1 VNALHEQFIAEARE
15 LIHQAT
21 DDLIAMEREGFALER
36 IDRVFRAFH
45 TLKGSAGVVALPAM
59 GLTLHAAEDL
69 LAAIHAGT
77 LDASSAIVDQA
88 LACLD
93 QVARWVDDFE
103 AGGALPPSAGEDA
116 RAMAAALRSLL
127 SESGVTETV
136 KKSAQGSSATKAE
149 MGLPKWAS
157 RLIESQQ
164 GRIVGEGRESSAEL
178 FAFSYEP
185 DSQCFFNGDDP
196 LNLMRKVPRLLA
208 FHAEARETW
217 PPVAGLDPFAC
228 NLRLQGIS
236 AGGHAELAD
245 IFRLVPDQVRLV
257 EVPLEALRLDQA
269 RGAGDDDRTGLIRVV
284 IEEQRQ
290 VLRAADQ
297 DDDMIGRIGAVS
309 RAAANALRY
318 GGLQDLADAIE
329 RANVAALSERN
340 AGHLLSA
347 LDQTQASLPRDLSAV
362 APDAAVV
369 SGSTD
374 AQVEEAERPA
384 SRALRVDE
392 GKIDALVNLAGE
404 LIVAKNGISHLAR
417 RLQDELEDRELARA
431 VRREHDAIERLAS
444 EMHAAILQ
452 LRMVSVAQVFRS
464 FPRLVRDMS
473 QRLEKKVRL
482 VTNGETTEADKAI
495 VDRLFEPLLHLVRN
509 ALDHGIESP
518 EQRRTAGKAEG
529 ATVTMRA
536 SRAGDRFII
545 EVIDDGRGI
554 DPAIVRRRARERG
567 VIGDDELAALPDDQ
581 VIDLI
586 FSAGFSTAAEVSDIS
601 GRGVGM
607 DVVRA
612 TVERIGGRASVIS
625 RVGAGTTVRLD
636 LPMNIA
642 MSRIMVVSAGGQI
655 FGIPMDAVTETV
667 RLAPDRVSRIK
678 NNDGFVL
685 RDRIVPIC
693 SLAELMKLPQ
703 ARPPGFDARLVVV
716 TDISGKV
723 IALEI
728 DTIEDR
734 LEVVLKPLQG
744 LLSSARG
751 YAGATLLGD
760 GRVLLVLD
768 LKEILP

>member
-1 VNALHEQFIAEARE
+1 V
-15 LIHQAT
+15 T
-21 DDLIAMEREGFALER
+21 D
-36 IDRVFRAFH
+36 
-45 TLKGSAGVVALPAM
+45 
-59 GLTLHAAEDL
+59 
-69 LAAIHAGT
+69 
-77 LDASSAIVDQA
+77 
-88 LACLD
+88 
-93 QVARWVDDFE
+93 
-103 AGGALPPSAGEDA
+103 
-116 RAMAAALRSLL
+116 
-127 SESGVTETV
+127 
-136 KKSAQGSSATKAE
+136 
-149 MGLPKWAS
+149 
-157 RLIESQQ
+157 
-164 GRIVGEGRESSAEL
+164 
-178 FAFSYEP
+178 
-185 DSQCFFNGDDP
+185 
-196 LNLMRKVPRLLA
+196 
-208 FHAEARETW
+208 
-217 PPVAGLDPFAC
+217 
-228 NLRLQGIS
+228 
-236 AGGHAELAD
+236 
-245 IFRLVPDQVRLV
+245 
-257 EVPLEALRLDQA
+257 
-269 RGAGDDDRTGLIRVV
+269 
-284 IEEQRQ
+284 
-290 VLRAADQ
+290 
-297 DDDMIGRIGAVS
+297 
-309 RAAANALRY
+309 
-318 GGLQDLADAIE
+318 
-329 RANVAALSERN
+329 
-340 AGHLLSA
+340 
-347 LDQTQASLPRDLSAV
+347 
-362 APDAAVV
+362 
-369 SGSTD
+369 
-374 AQVEEAERPA
+374 
-384 SRALRVDE
+384 
-392 GKIDALVNLAGE
+392 
-404 LIVAKNGISHLAR
+404 
-417 RLQDELEDRELARA
+417 
-431 VRREHDAIERLAS
+431 
-444 EMHAAILQ
+444 
-452 LRMVSVAQVFRS
+452 
-464 FPRLVRDMS
+464 
-473 QRLEKKVRL
+473 
-482 VTNGETTEADKAI
+482 GETTEADKAI

-554 DPAIVRRRARERG
+554 DPAIVRRRARDRG

-667 RLAPDRVSRIK
+667 RLTPDRVSRIK

-703 ARPPGFDARLVVV
+703 ARPPGFDARLVIV

-728 DTIEDR
+728 DAIEDR

-744 LLSSARG
+744 LLSNARG
-751 YAGATLLGD
+751 YAGTTLLGD

>member
-21 DDLIAMEREGFALER
+21 DDLIAIEREGFALER

-45 TLKGSAGVVALPAM
+45 TLKGSAGVVDLPAM
-59 GLTLHAAEDL
+59 SLTLHAAEDL
-69 LAAIHAGT
+69 LAAIHAGK
-77 LDASSAIVDQA
+77 LDAGSAIIDQA

-93 QVARWVDDFE
+93 QAQQWVDDFE
-103 AGGALPPSAGEDA
+103 AGGALAPSAGEDA

-127 SESGVTETV
+127 SESGVTEAM
-136 KKSAQGSSATKAE
+136 KKSAQGSSATAE
-149 MGLPKWAS
+149 ERLPKWAS

-164 GRIVGEGRESSAEL
+164 GRTVGEARESPAQL

-217 PPVAGLDPFAC
+217 PPVADLDPFAC

-257 EVPLEALRLDQA
+257 ELPLEAFRLDQG

-284 IEEQRQ
+284 LEEQRR

-297 DDDMIGRIGAVS
+297 GYDMIGRIGAVS
-309 RAAANALRY
+309 RAAANALRH

-329 RANVAALSERN
+329 RAKVAALSERN

-347 LDQTQASLPRDLSAV
+347 LDQTQALLPSDLSAI

-369 SGSTD
+369 SGPAD
-374 AQVEEAERPA
+374 AQVEDAERPA
-384 SRALRVDE
+384 SRAIRVDE

-404 LIVAKNGISHLAR
+404 LIVAKNGFSHLAR

-431 VRREHDAIERLAS
+431 VRREHDAIERLAG
-444 EMHAAILQ
+444 EMHAAVLQ
-452 LRMVSVAQVFRS
+452 LRMVPVAQVFRS

-482 VTNGETTEADKAI
+482 VTNGETTEADKVI
-495 VDRLFEPLLHLVRN
+495 VDRLFEPLLHVVRN

-529 ATVTMRA
+529 ATVTMGA
-536 SRAGDRFII
+536 SRAGDRLII

-554 DPAIVRRRARERG
+554 DPAIVRGRARERG
-567 VIGDDELAALPDDQ
+567 VIADDELAALPDDQ

-625 RVGAGTTVRLD
+625 RVGARTTVRLD

-642 MSRIMVVSAGGQI
+642 MSRIMVVSAGGQT
-655 FGIPMDAVTETV
+655 FGIPMDTVMETL
-667 RLAPDRVSRIK
+667 RLAPDRISRIK
-678 NNDGFVL
+678 DNDGFVL
-685 RDRIVPIC
+685 RERIVPIC
-693 SLAELMKLPQ
+693 SLAELMRLPQ
-703 ARPPGFDARLVVV
+703 ARPPGLDARLVVV
-716 TDISGKV
+716 TDVSGKV

-728 DTIEDR
+728 DAIEDR

-744 LLSSARG
+744 LLSNTRG
-751 YAGATLLGD
+751 YAGTTLLGD

>member
-1 VNALHEQFIAEARE
+1 
-15 LIHQAT
+15 
-21 DDLIAMEREGFALER
+21 M
-36 IDRVFRAFH
+36 
-45 TLKGSAGVVALPAM
+45 
-59 GLTLHAAEDL
+59 
-69 LAAIHAGT
+69 
-77 LDASSAIVDQA
+77 
-88 LACLD
+88 
-93 QVARWVDDFE
+93 
-103 AGGALPPSAGEDA
+103 
-116 RAMAAALRSLL
+116 
-127 SESGVTETV
+127 
-136 KKSAQGSSATKAE
+136 
-149 MGLPKWAS
+149 PKWVS

-164 GRIVGEGRESSAEL
+164 GRSVGEARQSPAEL

-196 LNLMRKVPRLLA
+196 LNLIRKVSRLLA

-217 PPVAGLDPFAC
+217 PAVADLDPFAC

-257 EVPLEALRLDQA
+257 KVPLEALRLGQA
-269 RGAGDDDRTGLIRVV
+269 RGAGDDDRAELIRVV

-297 DDDMIGRIGAVS
+297 SDDMIGRIGAVS
-309 RAAANALRY
+309 RTTANAWRY

-329 RANVAALSERN
+329 RAHVAAMSERN

-347 LDQTQASLPRDLSAV
+347 LDQTRASLPSDLSAG

-369 SGSTD
+369 SGSAE

-431 VRREHDAIERLAS
+431 VRREHDAIERLAG

-452 LRMVSVAQVFRS
+452 LRMVPLAQVFRS

-473 QRLEKKVRL
+473 QRLGKKVRL

-518 EQRRTAGKAEG
+518 EQRRTAEKAEG

-667 RLAPDRVSRIK
+667 RLTPDRVSRIK

-703 ARPPGFDARLVVV
+703 ARPPGFDARLVIV

-728 DTIEDR
+728 DAIEDR

-744 LLSSARG
+744 LLSNARG
-751 YAGATLLGD
+751 YAGTTLLGD

>member
-15 LIHQAT
+15 LIHQAS

-45 TLKGSAGVVALPAM
+45 TLKGSAGVVDLPAM

-69 LAAIHAGT
+69 LAAIHAGKLEAT
-77 LDASSAIVDQA
+77 SAIIDQA

-103 AGGALPPSAGEDA
+103 SGGTLPPSAGEDA
-116 RAMAAALRSLL
+116 RTMAAALRSLL
-127 SESGVTETV
+127 SKGVPEAL
-136 KKSAQGSSATKAE
+136 KKSAHASSATADE
-149 MGLPKWAS
+149 RTLPTWLS
-157 RLIESQQ
+157 RLIESQ
-164 GRIVGEGRESSAEL
+164 RETIVREVREASAGL
-178 FAFSYEP
+178 VAFSYEP

-196 LNLMRKVPRLLA
+196 LKLVRKVPRLLA
-208 FHAEARETW
+208 FLAEARETW
-217 PPVAGLDPFAC
+217 PPVADLDPFAC

-236 AGGHAELAD
+236 AAGHTELAD
-245 IFRLVPDQVRLV
+245 IFRLVPDQVRLL
-257 EVPLEALRLDQA
+257 EVTLEALRLD
-269 RGAGDDDRTGLIRVV
+269 RGGIGDDDTSGLIRVV
-284 IEEQRQ
+284 IEEQRE

-297 DDDMIGRIGAVS
+297 GDDMIGRIGAVS
-309 RAAANALRY
+309 RAAANALRHGELQALA
-318 GGLQDLADAIE
+318 GGIE
-329 RANVAALSERN
+329 RASVAALSARSV
-340 AGHLLSA
+340 APLLSA
-347 LDQTQASLPRDLSAV
+347 LDQTHASLPGNLSAV
-362 APDAAVV
+362 VPDAARA
-369 SGSTD
+369 SGTAESRVD
-374 AQVEEAERPA
+374 EAERPVN
-384 SRALRVDE
+384 RALRVDE

-417 RLQDELEDRELARA
+417 RLQDELEDHDLARA
-431 VRREHDAIERLAS
+431 VRREHGAIERLAG

-452 LRMVSVAQVFRS
+452 LRMVPVVQVFRS

-482 VTNGETTEADKAI
+482 VTDGETTEADKAI

-518 EQRRTAGKAEG
+518 EQRRSAGKAEG

-536 SRAGDRFII
+536 SRAGDRLLV
-545 EVIDDGRGI
+545 EVIDDGGGI

-567 VIGDDELAALPDDQ
+567 VLGDDELAALPDEQ

-586 FSAGFSTAAEVSDIS
+586 FSPGFSTAAEVSDIS

-612 TVERIGGRASVIS
+612 TVERVGGRASVTS
-625 RVGAGTTVRLD
+625 RLGAGTTVRLD

-667 RLAPDRVSRIK
+667 RLTPDRISRIK

-703 ARPPGFDARLVVV
+703 ARPLGLDARLVVV
-716 TDISGKV
+716 TDISGKA

-744 LLSSARG
+744 LLSNARG
-751 YAGATLLGD
+751 YAGTTLLGD